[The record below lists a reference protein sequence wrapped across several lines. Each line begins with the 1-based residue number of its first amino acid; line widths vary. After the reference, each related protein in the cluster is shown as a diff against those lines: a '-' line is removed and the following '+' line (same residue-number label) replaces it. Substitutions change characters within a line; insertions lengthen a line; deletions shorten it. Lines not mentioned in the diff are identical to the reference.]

1 MREEFYIERHGKT
14 YVLYSGLID
23 EAHERGLQSI
33 DTELLQVPDASNGN
47 VAIVRAV
54 ATLASAED
62 RRTFSGIGDASP
74 ENVGKAIT
82 PHLIRM
88 AETRAK
94 ARALR
99 DAVNVAATSLEELGD
114 DHPEERQQRPSPQ
127 AQTPQSNG
135 QQEKDHLPATRKQL
149 NYLETMIADNF
160 DGGMDVWEQTSGK
173 GLNGLTR
180 REASHW
186 IGKISGRAG

>member
-114 DHPEERQQRPSPQ
+114 DTPEDRQQASQSRQRPSPQ
-127 AQTPQSNG
+127 AQQSGGENVAS
-135 QQEKDHLPATRKQL
+135 DSSV
-149 NYLETMIADNF
+149 NYLKKLLADAGLDQ
-160 DGGMDVWEQTSGK
+160 DGWERRSQREVSAKIKELKSG
-173 GLNGLTR
+173 
-180 REASHW
+180 
-186 IGKISGRAG
+186 SGGDG